1 MSNATGDGGGAR
13 RPDGVG
19 DHRASIRSC
28 CTCEP
33 RIPRRRAHTGTGTHV
48 HIRRTNARGRTQV
61 HVHLTRTRAKA
72 RARARTEN
80 RLHLIPGV
88 LYSHGTTRR
97 DADARVKSERSSNSR
112 AIIFYTNLA
121 PSRSPSSL
129 ALAERRA
136 SSISHLV
143 PHDRIP
149 NHSCSEKL
157 REKRPRR
164 RLVVERPSRTVPE
177 RSPPVGRG

>member
-1 MSNATGDGGGAR
+1 MPGVRTASEITER
-13 RPDGVG
+13 RSVPAAHASLAFHD
-19 DHRASIRSC
+19 DEHTRA
-28 CTCEP
+28 P
-33 RIPRRRAHTGTGTHV
+33 VHTY
-48 HIRRTNARGRTQV
+48 TNARGRTQV

-97 DADARVKSERSSNSR
+97 DARVKSERSSNSR